1 MAAVEAQNEESAL
14 VLLPARFHVMVLSQ
28 LSVVQLWRARAVS
41 RQFYHAATE
50 VLKGLPWTI
59 LQNDGPNNLVL

>member
-28 LSVVQLWRARAVS
+28 LSVVQLWRARQVS
-41 RQFYHAATE
+41 RHFNRWAIEFWKAATAAG
-50 VLKGLPWTI
+50 VS
-59 LQNDGPNNLVL
+59 LVW